1 MEKTKKEIKDKRFNC
16 FKFMNKTNIT
26 LDYIKNIAILIV
38 VFFIIGFGIYIYFKI
53 NKFIEDVKIE
63 LFEPISKIKSEILDF
78 KNDTLYIIDNFE
90 NKTITFLED
99 IPHDIYTL
107 IKNISIF

>member
-1 MEKTKKEIKDKRFNC
+1 MK
-16 FKFMNKTNIT
+16 KTNIT

-38 VFFIIGFGIYIYFKI
+38 VFFIIGFCIYIYFKI

-63 LFEPISKIKSEILDF
+63 LFGPISKIKSEILDF
-78 KNDTLYIIDNFE
+78 KNDTLYIIDNFG